1 MTDIATSEP
10 GRARPAPQE
19 AVAEWGP
26 AMLALANNRHRLF
39 VEIYLHLTFSNANRN
54 NFGAQAQAARR
65 AGFGGPRTPATTYAQ
80 LGWKLLRDERIIA
93 AVAEESRKFLRA
105 GAPEAVKAVLA
116 GIRNP
121 NHKDHARF
129 VSMLLD
135 RSDPVLTMSEHKVT
149 VERSEQTIVIATEE
163 VLNRIRL
170 LAMRAGLDPV
180 KQIELAAT
188 EVKDDEQ
195 RTA

>member
-1 MTDIATSEP
+1 MTAVPASRKDDWGEP
-10 GRARPAPQE
+10 
-19 AVAEWGP
+19 GP
-26 AMLALANNRHRLF
+26 AMRALANDRHRLF
-39 VEIYLHLTFSNANRN
+39 VELYLIETFGNGNKKN
-54 NFGAQAQAARR
+54 YGAQARAARK
-65 AGFGGPRTPATTYAQ
+65 AGFGGQKTRATTYAQ
-80 LGWKLLRDERIIA
+80 IGWKLMRDDRIIA

-116 GIRNP
+116 GIRDP
-121 NHKDHARF
+121 KHKDHARF
-129 VSMLLD
+129 VGMLLD
-135 RSDPVLTMSEHKVT
+135 RADPVMTEHKVT

-180 KQIELAAT
+180 KQIELTAM